1 VAEPAQP
8 PARAGGASLALAALG
23 VVYGDIGTSPLY
35 ALRQCFEAS
44 PELAVTH
51 DNVLGVLSLVLWALV
66 LVISVKYL
74 LGILRA
80 DNRGEGGI
88 LALFTLVSQRDLSR
102 RARGAVLLIALA
114 GASFFLGDGM
124 ITPAISVLSAVEGL
138 RVATSVFDSWIV
150 PIALAILLGLF
161 LVQRRGTGKIGLL
174 FGPVMLLWFAML
186 GALGAVSVAGTPEVL
201 LAVDPRPAVRFL
213 ATHRALGFAVL
224 ASVFLVVT
232 GGEALYADL
241 GHFGRR
247 PIRQGWFA
255 VALPGL
261 LLNYFGQGALL
272 LREPSSL
279 PHLFYGLA
287 PAPLLLPMV
296 GLATAATVIAS
307 QAVISGAFSLA
318 RQAIQLGFFP
328 RLQVVHTSAERE
340 GQIYVPA
347 INLLLLIG
355 TCALVLIFRGSGG
368 IAHAYG
374 LAVSVTMVA
383 ETSVAFLAAR
393 SVFGFSPAGAVALV
407 LPFLTVDAI
416 FFSAN
421 LVKLSSGGWISL
433 GAGAAVLLLVTT
445 WRRGR
450 EILRRRLEAEAVPL
464 ELFLRDL
471 AEHKLPRVPGVAVFL
486 TGSPVGIPRTLLHNV
501 AHNKI
506 LHADTVLL
514 TVATEDVPRV
524 AQRDRAQFH
533 QLGDGLYRVI
543 LRYGFFETP
552 NVPSALLRLG
562 VETPTFEEMRTTY
575 FLGRETLL
583 VVPSAEMARWRKSIF
598 AYLSRNALDATRFLG
613 LPPNRTIELGIRIE
627 I

>member
-1 VAEPAQP
+1 MTQP
-8 PARAGGASLALAALG
+8 ERQAAGAAGFALTLPALG

-35 ALRQCFEAS
+35 AFRQCFEAS
-44 PELAVTH
+44 PDLGVSH
-51 DNVLGVLSLVLWALV
+51 DNVLGVLSLVFWALV

-74 LGILRA
+74 VGIVRA

-88 LALFTLVSQRDLSR
+88 LALFTLVSR
-102 RARGAVLLIALA
+102 RGLPPRLRGVALLVALA
-114 GASFFLGDGM
+114 GASLFFGDGM

-138 RVATSVFDSWIV
+138 GVATRMFDPWIV

-161 LVQRRGTGKIGLL
+161 AVQRRGTGRIGLL
-174 FGPVMLLWFAML
+174 FGPVMLIWFATLGVL
-186 GALGAVSVAGTPEVL
+186 GALSIAGTPEVL
-201 LAVDPRPAVRFL
+201 LAADPRHAIHLL
-213 ATHRALGFAVL
+213 ATSGATGFAVI

-241 GHFGRR
+241 GHFGRS
-247 PIRQGWFA
+247 PIRYGWFA

-272 LREPSSL
+272 LRDPSTL
-279 PHLFYGLA
+279 PHLFYALT

-296 GLATAATVIAS
+296 VLATAATVIAS

-318 RQAIQLGFFP
+318 RQAVQLGHFP
-328 RLQVVHTSAERE
+328 RLQVVHTSDERE
-340 GQIYVPA
+340 GQVYVPA
-347 INLLLLIG
+347 VNVALLIG
-355 TCALVLIFRGSGG
+355 TVLLVLAFRESNG
-368 IAHAYG
+368 IANAYG
-374 LAVSVTMVA
+374 AAVSATMVA
-383 ETSVAFLAAR
+383 ETSLALLAAR
-393 SVFGFSPAGAVALV
+393 SVFGLSAAGAAAVAL
-407 LPFLTVDAI
+407 PFLAI
-416 FFSAN
+416 DVAFFSAN
-421 LVKLSSGGWISL
+421 LAKIGSGGWVPL
-433 GAGAAVLLLVTT
+433 AAGGIVMLVMNT

-506 LHADTVLL
+506 LHGDTVLL
-514 TVATEDVPRV
+514 TVVTEDVPRV
-524 AQRDRAQFH
+524 AQAERGQF
-533 QLGDGLYRVI
+533 QPLGDGLYRVI

-552 NVPSALLRLG
+552 HVPSALQRLG
-562 VETPTFEEMRTTY
+562 VEPPSFEEMRTTY

-583 VVPSAEMARWRKSIF
+583 VVPSEEMASWRKSLF
-598 AYLSRNALDATRFLG
+598 AFLSRNALDATRFLG